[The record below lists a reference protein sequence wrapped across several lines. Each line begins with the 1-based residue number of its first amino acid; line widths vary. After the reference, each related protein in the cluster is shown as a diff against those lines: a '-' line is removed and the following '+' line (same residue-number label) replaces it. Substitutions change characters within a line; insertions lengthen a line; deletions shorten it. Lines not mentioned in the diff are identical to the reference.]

1 MKIEIL
7 NRNGH
12 YYWVLYDGP
21 DGIDQYEGAAS
32 SLGCA
37 MEQIISKR
45 VENARFYRHDSEA
58 QVCL

>member
-7 NRNGH
+7 HRNGH

-21 DGIDQYEGAAS
+21 DGIDQYEGAAD
-32 SLGCA
+32 SLGSA

-45 VENARFYRHDSEA
+45 VENAHYFYLNDSK
-58 QVCL
+58 

>member
-7 NRNGH
+7 HRNGH

-58 QVCL
+58 

>member
-7 NRNGH
+7 HRNGH

-21 DGIDQYEGAAS
+21 DGIDQYEGAAD
-32 SLGCA
+32 SLGSA

-45 VENARFYRHDSEA
+45 VENAHYFYLND
-58 QVCL
+58 LK